1 MLLLSFALAGL
12 LWERLET
19 IPLQLRAIPFGIL
32 ALSILF
38 AVYAYGR
45 RREVGELKELLHGLQ
60 EHVGA
65 APSEEQLDQLSQVI
79 MRSQRN
85 FKELIDSFDDPACA
99 VSLDGTMRTVNRRI
113 SELTGLPYSELIG
126 RKIYDLIEEPNQ
138 EVVERGLGRF
148 LQKKRWAGTARIRLK
163 NSSRPLYFECVL
175 NGIAKGDEVVG
186 ASMLGRDVTEQR
198 EKEMRFTELF
208 ETLQEGVY
216 FSTPEGQ
223 LLDANPALVSML
235 GYVEKDDLLAVESA
249 ALNFDAGPPVLG
261 RALDDR
267 GGVRT
272 REIRIR
278 RKDGTAA
285 IFLDSSRAVWDTSGN
300 IIRYQGTLVDITEK
314 RKMERQLAQQE
325 EFRARLLES
334 FPDLILVVDLEERY
348 TFVSSRA
355 RDLLGYAPQDMLG
368 KKISELDDHSPELA
382 LMYHEI
388 VSGRQ
393 VFASAEYGVRHRD
406 GNWRTMR
413 AAGSQLVDAE
423 SKISGVIISVRDIT
437 VERKLEQQ
445 VVQSERLAAMGAM
458 IGGVAH
464 ELNNPLTSV
473 MGFSELLRQVHV
485 DPQYR
490 RYLEMIHK
498 SALRCQKIVQALLSF
513 ARRQAPERKP
523 VCVNQLI
530 EAALDILSYQLRTS
544 NIESIT
550 RLDPN
555 VPQAMVDPHQIQQV
569 LVNLI
574 NNARQAIEANQP
586 AGWIRITTERAGNRV
601 RVILQDSGPGI
612 PPENLSKIFDPF
624 FTTKEVGVGTGLGL
638 SLCYGII
645 KEHGGTIRPVCKPG
659 EGATFIIEL
668 PVTHSRDT
676 EVVAVAEPAPPPPD
690 PKEGRGRKVLVIDD
704 EEPILQMVR
713 ETLSAC
719 GYEVDLAS
727 DGETGLRRLREKAYD
742 LTLCDCRMPGISGP
756 QVYERLRK
764 ADPKL
769 SEKFIFI
776 TGDVIGENTRCFL
789 EKHKRICLPKPFTLS
804 EFRSAVKKAVA
815 AR

>member
-1 MLLLSFALAGL
+1 MTQDPIPSSRTPRPPGNLEKEESQLWRWALGFMLLLSFALAAL

-45 RREVGELKELLHGLQ
+45 RREVGELKQLLHGLQ

-113 SELTGLPYSELIG
+113 SELTGMPYSELIG
-126 RKIYDLIEEPNQ
+126 RKIYDLVQEPTQ
-138 EVVERGLGRF
+138 EDVERGLGRF
-148 LQKKRWAGTARIRLK
+148 LQKKRWAGTVRIRLK

-186 ASMLGRDVTEQR
+186 VSMLGRDVTEQR

-235 GYVEKDDLLAVESA
+235 GYVEKHDLLGVEPA

-272 REIRIR
+272 REIRLR
-278 RKDGTAA
+278 RKDKTAA
-285 IFLDSSRAVWDTSGN
+285 VFLDSSRAVWDTSGN

-314 RKMERQLAQQE
+314 RKMERELAQQE

-355 RDLLGYAPQDMLG
+355 QDLLGYAPQDMQG

-464 ELNNPLTSV
+464 ELNNPLTTI
-473 MGFSELLRQVHV
+473 MGVSELLQDTETHEGARKQLAML
-485 DPQYR
+485 QQQAR
-490 RYLEMIHK
+490 KAAE
-498 SALRCQKIVQALLSF
+498 IVQNLTYFSRPPAPGKSRINLVEVVERTLNLHAYSLRKNNVTVDFLKETGVPYALG
-513 ARRQAPERKP
+513 
-523 VCVNQLI
+523 
-530 EAALDILSYQLRTS
+530 
-544 NIESIT
+544 
-550 RLDPN
+550 
-555 VPQAMVDPHQIQQV
+555 DPHQLMQV
-569 LVNLI
+569 FLNLI
-574 NNARQAIEANQP
+574 LNAEQAIRDARDK
-586 AGWIRITTERAGNRV
+586 GTLRIRLGRGENSV
-601 RVILQDSGPGI
+601 WVSFHDDGPGI
-612 PPENLSKIFDPF
+612 PKENLPSIFDPF
-624 FTTKEVGVGTGLGL
+624 YTTKRPGRGTGLGL
-638 SLCYGII
+638 SICKSVM
-645 KEHGGTIRPVCKPG
+645 KEHNGSVEAANSPEGGAVFTVTLPLSPVG
-659 EGATFIIEL
+659 
-668 PVTHSRDT
+668 
-676 EVVAVAEPAPPPPD
+676 
-690 PKEGRGRKVLVIDD
+690 
-704 EEPILQMVR
+704 
-713 ETLSAC
+713 
-719 GYEVDLAS
+719 
-727 DGETGLRRLREKAYD
+727 
-742 LTLCDCRMPGISGP
+742 
-756 QVYERLRK
+756 
-764 ADPKL
+764 
-769 SEKFIFI
+769 
-776 TGDVIGENTRCFL
+776 
-789 EKHKRICLPKPFTLS
+789 
-804 EFRSAVKKAVA
+804 
-815 AR
+815 